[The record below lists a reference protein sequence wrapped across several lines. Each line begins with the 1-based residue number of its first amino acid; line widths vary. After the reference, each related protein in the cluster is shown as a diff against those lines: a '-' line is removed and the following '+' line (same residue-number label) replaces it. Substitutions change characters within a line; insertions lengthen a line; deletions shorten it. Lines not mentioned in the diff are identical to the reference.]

1 MQPTTFLD
9 PPPGL
14 DDDAMAGT
22 LLGHGDR
29 FADGAAV
36 PPIQQTSL
44 FLFDDYQDMAD
55 AFAGRKRRPIYSRGD
70 NPTVMEF
77 ERVLAELEGA
87 EAGRAFS
94 SGTAAIAATV
104 LAFLAAGDRM
114 VTIRH
119 VYSDAYKLFEKLLR
133 PLGIGID
140 YVDGGDSAAVAAALP
155 GAKLLYLE
163 SPSSM
168 VFELQDIERLTA
180 AARRHG
186 VLSVIDNS
194 WATPLYQKPIA
205 HGVDLVIHAA
215 SKYLGGHSDT
225 VAGIVV
231 GAAQLIEQ
239 INLRT
244 YPYLGAKL
252 APIEAWLL
260 LRGLRTLP
268 LRLARHMQTGL
279 AVAERLA
286 LHPQVGLVRHPA
298 WSGHPGR
305 ATLTGY
311 SGLFSFDVVE
321 GVDVPTFVDALRLFR
336 LGVSWG
342 GHESLVVPALAAL
355 QQAGG
360 INSFARF
367 GVSPRTVRLHV
378 GLDSPDSL
386 WADLTQALARAS
398 RARAPT
404 SQPRG
409 EQLAV

>member
-1 MQPTTFLD
+1 MTVQPTTFLD

-140 YVDGGDSAAVAAALP
+140 YVDGGD
-155 GAKLLYLE
+155 
-163 SPSSM
+163 
-168 VFELQDIERLTA
+168 
-180 AARRHG
+180 
-186 VLSVIDNS
+186 
-194 WATPLYQKPIA
+194 
-205 HGVDLVIHAA
+205 
-215 SKYLGGHSDT
+215 
-225 VAGIVV
+225 
-231 GAAQLIEQ
+231 
-239 INLRT
+239 
-244 YPYLGAKL
+244 
-252 APIEAWLL
+252 
-260 LRGLRTLP
+260 
-268 LRLARHMQTGL
+268 
-279 AVAERLA
+279 
-286 LHPQVGLVRHPA
+286 
-298 WSGHPGR
+298 
-305 ATLTGY
+305 
-311 SGLFSFDVVE
+311 
-321 GVDVPTFVDALRLFR
+321 
-336 LGVSWG
+336 
-342 GHESLVVPALAAL
+342 
-355 QQAGG
+355 
-360 INSFARF
+360 
-367 GVSPRTVRLHV
+367 
-378 GLDSPDSL
+378 
-386 WADLTQALARAS
+386 
-398 RARAPT
+398 
-404 SQPRG
+404 
-409 EQLAV
+409 